1 MMSITRKQLF
11 ALFTANVIF
20 WTILQG
26 LVTML
31 PVYALA
37 LGADPA
43 SIGNYL
49 GFVFFA
55 MTVGG
60 VTAGWLADRFQRRK
74 RLLTVSILVNI
85 PVTWLM
91 SQVTSFEQLVIVT
104 GVVHF
109 LASVG
114 FGMIVNLV
122 GLSAGE
128 AERGRVFGALG
139 VTGPLGAVVAG
150 SVSGVIVNRW
160 GFSTL
165 FTVVA
170 LGWALAL
177 LIVLFAQDKTV
188 APTEPAPDTRPA
200 LNALFYTMLVANLL
214 AFGCGF
220 LALLGRSIQ
229 MVGLDFDPE
238 AISGVVAIGGA
249 VSIPLPF
256 LLGWL
261 SDRISRYYVVA
272 FCFLGGAL
280 GLFTLAG
287 SSLLWHFAASSVLLT
302 AVGASIGISQALV
315 TDLVAPK
322 SLGVA
327 LSLYG
332 SAATIGGIFGF
343 TGAGH
348 AIQTFGLTPTYI
360 AATIVTLVA
369 AAVIIW
375 LKSARQKR
383 QALAGMPA

>member
-1 MMSITRKQLF
+1 MSITRKQLF
-11 ALFTANVIF
+11 TLFTANVIF

-31 PVYALA
+31 PVYALE

-49 GFVFFA
+49 GFAFFA

-74 RLLTVSILVNI
+74 RLLTAAILANI
-85 PVTWLM
+85 PVSWLM
-91 SQVTSFEQLVIVT
+91 SQAASFEQLVIVT
-104 GVVHF
+104 GIVHF

-128 AERGRVFGALG
+128 AERGSVFGAMG

-165 FTVVA
+165 FFVVA

-188 APTEPAPDTRPA
+188 APTAPAPDTRPA
-200 LNALFYTMLVANLL
+200 LNALFYTMLIANLF

-249 VSIPLPF
+249 VAIPLPF

-272 FCFLGGAL
+272 FCFLAGAI

-287 SSLLWHFAASSVLLT
+287 SNLLWHFAASSVLLT
-302 AVGASIGISQALV
+302 TVGASIGISQALV

-375 LKSARQKR
+375 LKFARQKR
-383 QALAGMPA
+383 QALAEMPA